1 MNFQTDKF
9 FLIAGPCVVE
19 SKEICFE
26 IAEQLV
32 AITTDLNIP
41 FIFKA
46 SYKKANRTKL
56 DSFTTI
62 GEEKALQYFS
72 RCKIAFQYSN
82 FNGCA

>member
-56 DSFTTI
+56 
-62 GEEKALQYFS
+62 
-72 RCKIAFQYSN
+72 AFQYSN